1 MPEFGIVRQDHLKR
15 AVDLPASLT
24 LPDLASQYVS
34 PKGFILAKEVKMVS
48 GDIESAHVWR
58 TAESDQ
64 GALDVPGFK
73 DAFRARD
80 LGKGTVRRSL
90 PGNAPCPD
98 HGKIPI
104 DPDRPKVIHRSHA
117 GIEPPLEC

>member
-73 DAFRARD
+73 DAFCPRD